1 MEPSA
6 CSQALNEQHKM
17 RPLFLEGLFLE
28 VSIFLIGSYF
38 APPALLHNFFCCKWF
53 CLWDLVLFTYVISNV
68 DYRCLLEIRILLSP
82 SCKQTHFHEW
92 LKKICSTSDYNSE
105 LRMKMYYSPYCGY
118 GKRLSFF

>member
-1 MEPSA
+1 
-6 CSQALNEQHKM
+6 M

-38 APPALLHNFFCCKWF
+38 APPALLHNFCCCKWF

-82 SCKQTHFHEW
+82 SCKQTGFHEW
-92 LKKICSTSDYNSE
+92 LKKSVPLQIITVSYGPKCIILLIVDMVSDY
-105 LRMKMYYSPYCGY
+105 L
-118 GKRLSFF
+118 F